1 MNSINDDFI
10 LKCQS
15 GTPVL
20 YEDICAVYP
29 RTLKDIAEIGYEK
42 FRILLQIILAKK
54 PLLEDNS
61 ELSALIDSLSDYQYF
76 LLMTQVDQEF
86 NSYAKEAF
94 MFFCHEQ
101 VTFSTELAQI
111 IIGPIAEKH
120 TMNEEKFTFFQKML
134 TRMYFLDEG
143 GQDDIVINE
152 NDTDRVKKIKR
163 AMLKN
168 REKLARAKAK
178 ERRQNSG
185 DKSELSF
192 SDLIGSFAIGT
203 NQNLNDVYNLTYYAF
218 QDQLKRMGWKEEYNT
233 NTRAAFAGAKIKK
246 EQLVYWIRSIKQ

>member
-1 MNSINDDFI
+1 MNLINDDFI

-20 YEDICAVYP
+20 YEDICALYP

-42 FRILLQIILAKK
+42 FRVYLQIILAKK
-54 PLLEDNS
+54 PVLEDDQN
-61 ELSALIDSLSDYQYF
+61 ELNALIDSLSNYQYF

-111 IIGPIAEKH
+111 IVGPIAEKH
-120 TMNEEKFTFFQKML
+120 IMDEEKFTFFQKML
-134 TRMYFLDEG
+134 TRMYFVDNG

-152 NDTDRVKKIKR
+152 NDSERVKKLKR
-163 AMLKN
+163 TMLRN

-178 ERRQNSG
+178 ERQSADGNG
-185 DKSELSF
+185 LCF

-203 NQNLNDVYNLTYYAF
+203 QQNLNDVYNLTYYAF